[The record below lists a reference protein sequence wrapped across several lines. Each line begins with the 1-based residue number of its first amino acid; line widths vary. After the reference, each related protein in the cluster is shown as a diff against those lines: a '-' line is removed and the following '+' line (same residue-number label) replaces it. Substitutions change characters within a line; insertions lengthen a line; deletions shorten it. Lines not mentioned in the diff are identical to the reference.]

1 MYVHVSSHG
10 SYLTQP
16 IKGIVRAD
24 LVSATVSR
32 TIPTVVDGEYITI
45 DGRTIHVPQG
55 FYDQSTLITYLS
67 GWNMSEFTITRD
79 PVSYFTKV
87 VITAGA
93 ISNVLDGTS
102 NVFTI
107 LGFTPGKTY
116 SSSLFDEVTRE
127 YYFQGEGPGI
137 TLPTQV
143 FLDIEELRHPFMNGY
158 FATFPLDT
166 PLGGTK
172 VFNESSDLMCTV
184 KYPQP
189 LDTIHRI
196 TPRWFDEYRT
206 PLQISGDFLLRVYC
220 KDE

>member
-1 MYVHVSSHG
+1 
-10 SYLTQP
+10 
-16 IKGIVRAD
+16 
-24 LVSATVSR
+24 
-32 TIPTVVDGEYITI
+32 
-45 DGRTIHVPQG
+45 
-55 FYDQSTLITYLS
+55 
-67 GWNMSEFTITRD
+67 MSEFTITRD

-87 VITAGA
+87 NIIAGA
-93 ISNVLDGTS
+93 TPDVISGTS
-102 NVFTI
+102 NVLNI

-116 SSSLFDEVTRE
+116 NTLFDQVKEE
-127 YYFQGEGPGI
+127 YYVTGEGPGI

-172 VFNESSDLMCTV
+172 VFNESSDLTCTV